1 MAQLAPN
8 KQFKPRQAKLAKLY
22 APSQNASNQTSAST
36 SNQSLIEEHKRI
48 LLDEALVL
56 LFRGPK
62 SYTGE
67 DSVELY
73 LHGSPTVSKAV
84 QQAIIS
90 TKLAR
95 VAEPGEFTKRAFH
108 NNRLDLSQVEGIR
121 DLLAAETEQQRQASV
136 GGAAGMFTKTYDKW
150 RSQLV
155 FASGM
160 LAANIDFAEDND
172 FTASEENDSLRRVR
186 LDVEQVRG
194 EMEAAV
200 KTSGSCAEL
209 VKEGLKVAL
218 LGEPNAGKSSLT
230 NKLVQRAACLVSDIP
245 GTTRDVLEIMLEVG
259 GHKVVLY
266 DTAGI
271 RNSED
276 QIEKLGI
283 ERAREAV
290 KAADFVIALDPKGS
304 GKLEK
309 EIEEIEREGKKVLRV
324 QSKADLNHSNSES
337 NNADNNW
344 GLPVSSTTGE
354 GIDDLIGAISSHCDD
369 LINNSDA
376 PSSAGHS
383 IGMGMSNRARA
394 LLENEAI
401 PGLDAC
407 LSLLYRDVVL
417 SDAELQRAVAA
428 IGAITGTEISA
439 HEVLGVVFG
448 EFCIGK

>member
-1 MAQLAPN
+1 MAVMRISGPETMAIMAQLAPN
-8 KQFKPRQAKLAKLY
+8 KQFKPRQAQLAKLY
-22 APSQNASNQTSAST
+22 APKQLQ
-36 SNQSLIEEHKRI
+36 LEESKKL

-56 LFRGPK
+56 LFKGPK

-150 RSQLV
+150 RAQLV

-271 RNSED
+271 RNSND
-276 QIEKLGI
+276 QIEMLGI

-304 GKLEK
+304 GKLDK
-309 EIEEIEREGKKVLRV
+309 EIAEIESQGKKVLRV
-324 QSKADLNHSNSES
+324 ESKSDLNIPNTTTEKS
-337 NNADNNW
+337 W

-354 GIDDLIGAISSHCDD
+354 GMDELIGAISSHCDD
-369 LINNSDA
+369 LINN
-376 PSSAGHS
+376 PETPSAGHS
-383 IGMGMSNRARA
+383 IGLGMSNRARA

-407 LSLLYRDVVL
+407 LSLLYKDVVL